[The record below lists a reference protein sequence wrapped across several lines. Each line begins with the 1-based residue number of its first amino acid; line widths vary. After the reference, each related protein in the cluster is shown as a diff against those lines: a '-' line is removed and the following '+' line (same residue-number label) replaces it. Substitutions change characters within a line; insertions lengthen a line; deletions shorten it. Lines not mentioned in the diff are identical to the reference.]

1 MVNIYDS
8 AALKYRPNNI
18 KVLFIAESPPVP
30 LPNGKKAFFY
40 FEECPS
46 NEMFFATIIKAVFG
60 IDYRKGMFD
69 KTELLT
75 RFMDEGYWLIDAVQ
89 TPINRQESETVSNP
103 DRENLI
109 RGAADDLKAR
119 IENLKSEGL
128 FNDDSGIILI
138 KKTVFNVLSPI
149 LKDKYWVLNKET
161 VEFPRYHGDCNTIEG
176 IKTALRKLD

>member
-40 FEECPS
+40 FEECL
-46 NEMFFATIIKAVFG
+46 NERFFATIIKAVFG
-60 IDYRKGMFD
+60 VKYRKGVD
-69 KTELLT
+69 KVKLLT

-89 TPINRQESETVSNP
+89 TPINKKDDKKVP
-103 DRENLI
+103 DSARKNLI
-109 RGAADDLKAR
+109 RGAADDLIAK

-138 KKTVFNVLSPI
+138 KKTVFNELSPI
-149 LKDKYWVLNKET
+149 LKNRYWVLNKET
-161 VEFPRYHGDCNTIEG
+161 VEFPRYPGDCNTIEG